1 MPLMIALAA
10 LQPALN
16 IPRGPPNAPR
26 AAQVASQPVAETL
39 ARFSDVPNVE
49 VAYYDVAGHSVPDI
63 HKAVQKAA
71 ARDPTTQQAL
81 PATSS
86 WTVAVAV
93 QSMTTG
99 KVCRITGAALKFRGQ
114 AVMPRLQIDKETPA
128 PVIAAWKLYVARLE
142 SRQAAQ
148 LRFAYDRMGEVER
161 AILRSSCNK
170 AEVAADAALARLQE
184 EQLVAFKKGAE
195 SQPRLEEPKE

>member
-1 MPLMIALAA
+1 MIILAA
-10 LQPALN
+10 LQPALT

-26 AAQVASQPVAETL
+26 AAQVAPQPVAETL

-49 VAYYDVAGHSVPDI
+49 VTYYDVAGHGVPEI

-71 ARDPTTQQAL
+71 PRDPATQQAR

-93 QSMTTG
+93 QSSTTG
-99 KVCRITGAALKFRGQ
+99 KVCRITGATLKFHGQ
-114 AVMPRLQIDKETPA
+114 ALMPRLQADKETPA
-128 PVIAAWKLYVARLE
+128 PVIAAWNLYLARLE
-142 SRQAAQ
+142 SRQATQ
-148 LRFAYDRMGEVER
+148 LRFAYNRMGEVER

-170 AEVAADAALARLQE
+170 AEAAADVALARLAE
-184 EQLVAFKKGAE
+184 EQRLAFKKAAE